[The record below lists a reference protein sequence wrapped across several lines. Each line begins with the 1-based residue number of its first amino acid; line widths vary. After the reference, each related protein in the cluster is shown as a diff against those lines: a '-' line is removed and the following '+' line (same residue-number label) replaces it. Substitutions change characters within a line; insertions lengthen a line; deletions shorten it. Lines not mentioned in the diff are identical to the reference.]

1 MSCFTGEKKGELMEQ
16 QELTNSYKSLTPK
29 DAEYLKYMMGS
40 FSETER
46 AIPQASLNP
55 QSVSD
60 VVTFEIKKI
69 EALELAS
76 PLKKILMLLKP
87 QSWLIVLVPFIV
99 VGRMDVHSTFAT
111 QLMLFL
117 SLVTLMIFAN
127 WQTDLVDHLKGWDRL
142 SGEKNKSV
150 LQKGWFTGQQLQQW
164 SKGVLIFNVVLG
176 IPLIM
181 NNPWVLVPYALGVL
195 ALLLLLPRWW
205 RQPVK
210 TGFSSLVIFLLT
222 GPLLS
227 VGIDLALDGKMNKNS
242 LFLGVAWGLWMSFMR
257 QQNAYTQQWRSF
269 YKNSSYSFLNLGFDR
284 SKALMRLIIV
294 GVPGIMLMSFI
305 FVSGGAAWFFPL
317 LVTHSFFVFWELHF
331 NEKVQSSVGSTLKSL
346 QTLFRWHFYVVS
358 VMMVIGAIIWKTTL

>member
-1 MSCFTGEKKGELMEQ
+1 MEQ

-29 DAEYLKYMMGS
+29 DAEYLPHMMGS

-46 AIPQASLNP
+46 AIPQMSLNP
-55 QSVSD
+55 KAVGE

-69 EALELAS
+69 ESLEAAS
-76 PLKKILMLLKP
+76 KAKKIVMLLKP
-87 QSWLIVLVPFIV
+87 QTWLMVLIPFIV
-99 VGRMDVHSTFAT
+99 ISRMNVGSTFTT

-117 SLVTLMIFAN
+117 SLISLMVFAN
-127 WQTDLVDHLKGWDRL
+127 WQADLVDHLKGWDRL

-164 SKGVLIFNVVLG
+164 SKWVLIFNAVLG

-181 NNPWVLVPYALGVL
+181 HNPWVLVPYALGVL
-195 ALLLLLPRWW
+195 ALLLLFPRWW

-210 TGFSSLVIFLLT
+210 IGLSSLVIFLLS

-242 LFLGVAWGLWMSFMR
+242 LFLGLAWGLWMSFMR

-269 YKNSSYSFLNLGFDR
+269 YTNSSYSFLNLGFDR
-284 SKALMRLIIV
+284 SKALMRLMIV
-294 GVPGIMLMSFI
+294 GVPGLMLISFI

-331 NEKVQSSVGSTLKSL
+331 NEKVQSSVGSTLKSM
-346 QTLFRWHFYVVS
+346 QTLFRWHFYALS
-358 VMMVIGAIIWKTTL
+358 IMMVIGSIVWKTTL